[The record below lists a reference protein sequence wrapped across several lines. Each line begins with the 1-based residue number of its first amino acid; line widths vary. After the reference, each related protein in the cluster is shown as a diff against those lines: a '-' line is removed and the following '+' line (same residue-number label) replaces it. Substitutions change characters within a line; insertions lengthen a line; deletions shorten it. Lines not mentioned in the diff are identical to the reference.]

1 MKLRKFSLLR
11 HAALAIAGL
20 VTSSLH
26 AAEIQNG
33 GFETAT
39 SNQANYWSST
49 GNPVG
54 AGPGKVRG
62 GTQGGFGWTTSY
74 FAGNAYPTNTTFG
87 NTFESGV
94 VRQNLTGTG
103 STFIAGATYTVT
115 AQLFSAGNYA
125 QAQNASIMWSLGLT
139 ADGTP
144 VAIDHW
150 FSDEFTLQSVTN
162 GGTIPDDHI
171 ITVAPGSNGLTTA
184 TITFTATAAQAGKTI
199 GVQLGG
205 NTQSKYGAVAGIPTN
220 APYYGMMDT
229 IALTSTA
236 IPQLSNFSADKDVVD
251 GEPVTLSWIINNPT
265 AISSL
270 TLNSGTGP
278 VNVLPATSMDDGYGF
293 TTVNPT
299 ANTTYTLTLDGT
311 TTRQVTVLNGKVFS
325 FTTSKRIAL
334 APDYETT
341 LSWDIRP
348 VGATVTI
355 SDGTTTTDVTA
366 DTDPESG
373 IGSHVFVVPSTS
385 TTYTINVN
393 NGSTTATR
401 RVLRAGTN
409 NAAFFVDK
417 ASYVAGEPTVTTW
430 AGTGGN
436 SASWI
441 GIYQKNETPGGANEY
456 SDQWNYLNGTKTEG
470 GNHTSG
476 TMNFTMPAG
485 DYYAVLFVDGGYNIE
500 QGPIPF
506 TVTPPVVPEEPLR
519 VLTIAKATDPVA
531 GEQLTITWASK
542 SGVDYDIYAS
552 ATLAGD
558 PLVDWSKV
566 GAAVPSAGD
575 ESTSF
580 TEDLPEPT
588 PAHRFYRVYEVEP

>member
-1 MKLRKFSLLR
+1 MKLRKLSLLC
-11 HAALAIAGL
+11 HVALAIAGL
-20 VTSSLH
+20 VTSSIH
-26 AAEIQNG
+26 AAELQNG

-49 GNPVG
+49 GNP
-54 AGPGKVRG
+54 AGIGGKVRG
-62 GTQGGFGWTTSY
+62 GNQGGYGWTTSY
-74 FAGNAYPTNTTFG
+74 FAGNAYPTNSTFATTFE
-87 NTFESGV
+87 TAA

-103 STFIAGATYTVT
+103 STFVAGATYTVT
-115 AQLFSAGNYA
+115 AKLFSAGSYA
-125 QAQNASIMWSLGLT
+125 QAQNAMIMWSLCLT

-144 VAIDHW
+144 VASDHW
-150 FSDEFTLQSVTN
+150 FSEEFGPQSAAN
-162 GGTIPDDHI
+162 GGPIPDDHI
-171 ITVAPGSNGLTTA
+171 ITIAPGSNGLTDA
-184 TITFTATAAQAGKTI
+184 TVTFTATAAQAGKTI

-205 NTQSKYGAVAGIPTN
+205 NTQGKYAGVTNIPTA
-220 APYYGMMDT
+220 APYFGMMDT
-229 IALTSTA
+229 ITLTSTA
-236 IPQLSNFSADKDVVD
+236 IPQLSSFSADKDVVD
-251 GEPVTLSWIINNPT
+251 GEPVTLSWLINNPAAMST
-265 AISSL
+265 L
-270 TLNSGTGP
+270 TLNDGTGA
-278 VNVLPATSMDDGYGF
+278 VNVLPLTSTEDGYGF

-311 TTRQVTVLNGKVFS
+311 TTRQLTVLNGKVFA

-341 LSWDIRP
+341 LSWDVRP

-366 DTDPESG
+366 DTDPETG
-373 IGSHVFVVPSTS
+373 AGSRAFVVPAAS

-393 NGSTTATR
+393 SGSATATR
-401 RVLRAGTN
+401 RVLRATTN
-409 NAAFFVDK
+409 NAAFFIDK
-417 ASYVAGEPTVTTW
+417 AAYVAGEPTVVTW

-456 SDQWNYLNGTKTEG
+456 SDQWNYLNGTQTTG

-485 DYYAVLFVDGGYNIE
+485 DYYAVLFVDGGYIVE

-506 TVTPPVVPEEPLR
+506 TVMPPVVPEEPLR
-519 VLTIAKATDPVA
+519 VLTIARTTDVVA
-531 GEQLTITWASK
+531 GEQLTITWASQ
-542 SGVDYDIYAS
+542 SGIEYDVYAS
-552 ATLAGD
+552 DTLAGD
-558 PLVDWSKV
+558 PLVDWDKV